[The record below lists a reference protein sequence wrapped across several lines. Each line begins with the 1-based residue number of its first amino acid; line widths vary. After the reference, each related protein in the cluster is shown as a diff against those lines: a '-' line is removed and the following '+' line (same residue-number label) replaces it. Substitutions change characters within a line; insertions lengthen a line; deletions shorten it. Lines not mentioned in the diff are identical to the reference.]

1 MSKTTEYILL
11 ISLTWRNTHL
21 SEVESCCQQK
31 LMNVM
36 YVTLKFYVCLH
47 LILMYVFVFQTLD
60 GTTQVSSGYVK
71 NEGVCT
77 YLKNENG
84 VLVYAGTHYSKDKAL
99 LEGLETCT
107 GHRYVICIRMY
118 LTFCVAFSNH
128 NVDIVLHL
136 C

>member
-1 MSKTTEYILL
+1 
-11 ISLTWRNTHL
+11 
-21 SEVESCCQQK
+21 
-31 LMNVM
+31 M
-36 YVTLKFYVCLH
+36 YV
-47 LILMYVFVFQTLD
+47 TLD

-77 YLKNENG
+77 YLKNEHG